1 MVYKG
6 FKSQDPYLQKGF
18 SLISESDGVMQFYD
32 IDTDPEM
39 ADIGMNVFVE
49 FMMFP
54 ARLDTILKNLEVQ
67 RQRIFK

>member
-1 MVYKG
+1 
-6 FKSQDPYLQKGF
+6 
-18 SLISESDGVMQFYD
+18 MQFYD

-39 ADIGMNVFVE
+39 ADIGMNALVE

-54 ARLDTILKNLEVQ
+54 VRIDTILRNLEVQ